1 MPSTYTTANG
11 IELIATGEQ
20 SGSWGT
26 TTNQNLQIVDRV
38 LSGVGSITLSGT
50 THTLSTTDG
59 TLSDGMYKV
68 LVLVGSPS
76 GTNTITV
83 APNDAQKTYMVYNN
97 SGQSAIFT
105 QGSGSNVTVANGDTK
120 MIYMDGIGSGASVV
134 DFTANLSMSSV
145 NITGGTVAGSTITG
159 DVDGRDVS
167 VDGTKLDDIEDLAD
181 VTDVTNVTSAGAL
194 MDSEVTNLAQV
205 KAFDETDY
213 ATAAQGT
220 LAANA
225 LPKSGGALSGAVTTN
240 STFDG
245 RDVAADGTKLD
256 DIEALADVTD
266 ATNVTSAGAL
276 MDSEVTNLAQVKA
289 FDETDYATAA
299 QGSKADSALQD
310 ADIGSSVQGYAAVL
324 ANTTAS
330 FLTADE
336 TKLDNIE
343 AFADV
348 TDTTNVVASLTAGTN
363 VTIAADGTIA
373 ASDGNELELYAENPV
388 TPIAP
393 SATGNNAVAIGS
405 GSISAATNSISINTG
420 DASYGVI
427 AGATNSIA
435 IGYQSR
441 VRANVTNGLAIGY
454 GTDVNNTQSTAVGY
468 NATAFGSNSQAFG
481 SGAYSSTDRSLAIG
495 FNAFA
500 GTRGSTA
507 LGSNAGS
514 QGSVTA
520 TGDGAM
526 ALGGSYASG
535 ADSFAAA
542 IANNTSSYGATGA
555 NSLALGDLSKATAAN
570 SVAIGDGAISTTA
583 NLISLGGTTDTVQI
597 SGAFKLPTSDGT
609 AGQVL
614 STDGS
619 GNLSWVTP

>member
-1 MPSTYTTANG
+1 MPSTYTTGNG

-159 DVDGRDVS
+159 DVDGRDVAA
-167 VDGTKLDDIEDLAD
+167 DGTKLDDIEALAD
-181 VTDVTNVTSAGAL
+181 VTDATNVTSAGAL

-245 RDVAADGTKLD
+245 RNVSSDGTKLD
-256 DIEALADVTD
+256 DIEALADVTNT
-266 ATNVTSAGAL
+266 ANVASAGAL
-276 MDSEVTNLAQVKA
+276 MDSEITDLAAVKA
-289 FDETDYATAA
+289 LDQGVASTDSPSFSGITATT
-299 QGSKADSALQD
+299 
-310 ADIGSSVQGYAAVL
+310 ADINGGTIDGAVIGASSPAAI
-324 ANTTAS
+324 TG
-330 FLTADE
+330 
-336 TKLDNIE
+336 
-343 AFADV
+343 
-348 TDTTNVVASLTAGTN
+348 TAGTFSGELKATSYNESFSAVTSTSNITTINCETAN
-363 VTIAADGTIA
+363 VFSHTLSENTTFAFSNPPASGTVFGLTLKVVQD
-373 ASDGNELELYAENPV
+373 STSRTV
-388 TPIAP
+388 TWPTSTKWPNGIEP
-393 SATGNNAVAIGS
+393 SISTGS
-405 GSISAATNSISINTG
+405 GE
-420 DASYGVI
+420 V
-427 AGATNSIA
+427 
-435 IGYQSR
+435 
-441 VRANVTNGLAIGY
+441 
-454 GTDVNNTQSTAVGY
+454 DVFVFFTH
-468 NATAFGSNSQAFG
+468 
-481 SGAYSSTDRSLAIG
+481 D
-495 FNAFA
+495 
-500 GTRGSTA
+500 
-507 LGSNAGS
+507 
-514 QGSVTA
+514 
-520 TGDGAM
+520 
-526 ALGGSYASG
+526 
-535 ADSFAAA
+535 
-542 IANNTSSYGATGA
+542 
-555 NSLALGDLSKATAAN
+555 
-570 SVAIGDGAISTTA
+570 
-583 NLISLGGTTDTVQI
+583 GGTTWY
-597 SGAFKLPTSDGT
+597 SFT
-609 AGQVL
+609 AGQL
-614 STDGS
+614 MS
-619 GNLSWVTP
+619 